1 MIKYK
6 LILLVLGALLLVE
19 SFFMGISTIV
29 SAIYGE
35 YDFIYLVISTGITL
49 FIGLALVLM
58 FRKTEK
64 KVEKREAY
72 LIVTLTWIILSLFGA
87 IPFFISG
94 AIPNYTNAFFETISG
109 FTTTGASILN
119 NIEEIPHGLL
129 LWRSTTQWLGGMGII
144 VLSIAIMPL
153 IKVGGK
159 QLFNAEVP
167 GISTDKL
174 HPRIKGTAKKL
185 WLLYFGFTTAE
196 AILLFIGG
204 MSIFDAINHALTTM
218 ATGGY
223 STKQASIAAFDSA
236 YIQYVII
243 FFMIIAGINF
253 SLSYF
258 AITGQFKKIIKNS
271 EIKFYLIILLIS
283 SLVVAFG
290 LWHFMGND
298 IEYSIRHA
306 LFQVVS
312 IVTTTG
318 YVTVDYLTWV
328 PKGFWVIILMLMFVG
343 GSSGSTGGG
352 LKVVRIHI
360 LFRNSYM
367 EFKRLIHPHAVL
379 PVRYNKAS
387 LPQTTINNVL
397 AFAILYIMIIAFGT
411 LVMSLTGLELG
422 TAFGAVA
429 TSLGNIGPG
438 IGDVGPASNFANIS
452 IFGKWFLGLLMLMGR
467 LELFTVLIIFTRYFW
482 KR

>member
-6 LILLVLGALLLVE
+6 LILLVMGALLLVE
-19 SFFMGISTIV
+19 SFFMGISSLV

-35 YDFIYLVISTGITL
+35 YDLPFLLLSTGITL
-49 FIGLALVLM
+49 ITGLILVLL

-72 LIVTLTWIILSLFGA
+72 LIVTLSWLILSFFGA
-87 IPFFISG
+87 IPFYISK
-94 AIPNYTNAFFETISG
+94 AIPSYTDAFFETISG

-144 VLSIAIMPL
+144 VLSIAIIPL
-153 IKVGGK
+153 IKVGGL

-185 WLLYFGFTTAE
+185 WMVYFGFTLTE
-196 AILLFIGG
+196 AILLYLGG
-204 MSIFDAINHALTTM
+204 MSVFDAVNHAFTTM

-236 YIQYVII
+236 YIHYVII
-243 FFMIIAGINF
+243 FFMIVAGTNF
-253 SLSYF
+253 ALSYF
-258 AITGQFKKIIKNS
+258 MITGQFKKVLKNT
-271 EIKFYLIILLIS
+271 EIKFYLIILTIA
-283 SLVVAFG
+283 SLTVAFG
-290 LWHFMGND
+290 LWHFMGHD

-306 LFQVVS
+306 MFQVVS

-318 YVTVDYLTWV
+318 YATVDYLLWV

-352 LKVVRIHI
+352 VKVVRIHI

-387 LPQTTINNVL
+387 LPQNTINNVL
-397 AFAILYIMIIAFGT
+397 AFTILYIMVIAFGT
-411 LVMSLTGLELG
+411 LIMSLTGLEFE

-429 TSLGNIGPG
+429 TSIGNIGPG

-452 IFGKWFLGLLMLMGR
+452 VFGKWFLGFLMLMGR
-467 LELFTVLIIFTRYFW
+467 LELFTVLIIFTKYFW

>member
-6 LILLVLGALLLVE
+6 LILLILGALLLVE
-19 SFFMGISTIV
+19 SAFMGISSIV

-35 YDFIYLVISTGITL
+35 YDLKYLLISTGITL
-49 FIGLALVLM
+49 MFGLILVLT

-64 KVEKREAY
+64 QIEKREAY
-72 LIVTLTWIILSLFGA
+72 LVVTLSWIVLSFFGSV
-87 IPFFISG
+87 PFYISG
-94 AIPNYTNAFFETISG
+94 AIPCYTDAFFETISG

-153 IKVGGK
+153 IKVGGM

-196 AILLFIGG
+196 TILLIVGG
-204 MSIFDAINHALTTM
+204 MSVFDAVNHSFTTM

-243 FFMIIAGINF
+243 AFMVIAGTNF

-258 AITGQFKKIIKNS
+258 MITGNFKKVVKNT
-271 EIKFYLIILLIS
+271 EIKFYFTILLLASGII
-283 SLVVAFG
+283 AFG
-290 LWHFMGND
+290 LWHYMGNG

-318 YVTVDYLTWV
+318 YATVDYLTWI
-328 PKGFWVIILMLMFVG
+328 PKGFWVLILMLMFVG

-352 LKVVRIHI
+352 IKVVRLHI

-379 PVRYNKAS
+379 PVRYNKNS

-397 AFAILYIMIIAFGT
+397 AFIILYIMILAFGT
-411 LVMSLTGLELG
+411 LIMSFTGLDLN
-422 TAFGAVA
+422 TSFGAVA
-429 TSLGNIGPG
+429 TSIGNIGPG
-438 IGDVGPASNFANIS
+438 IGKVGPASNFANIS
-452 IFGKWFLGLLMLMGR
+452 IFGKWFLGFLMLMGR
-467 LELFTVLIIFTRYFW
+467 LELFTVIIIFTRYFW
-482 KR
+482 KK